1 MNQSEMRF
9 DGSDYDQE
17 RDAPRLSSQFKRVF
31 DLMQDGEWRALR
43 EIADLTGDPEASVSA
58 QLRHMR
64 KERFGSHVIEKK
76 YIENGLYH
84 YRLLVNKQEKHAQYS
99 LMEGRHEQE
108 RVSRMAN
115 QILRHPGTLLV
126 QTPDGR
132 REEGGETSMV

>member
-84 YRLLVNKQEKHAQYS
+84 YRLLVNKQKKHAQYS
-99 LMEGRHEQE
+99 LMEDIC
-108 RVSRMAN
+108 VSSS
-115 QILRHPGTLLV
+115 
-126 QTPDGR
+126 
-132 REEGGETSMV
+132 GGNE

>member
-9 DGSDYDQE
+9 DGSDYEQE

-84 YRLLVNKQEKHAQYS
+84 YRLLVNKQKKHTQYQ
-99 LMEGRHEQE
+99 LMEGRHGQE

-115 QILRHPGTLLV
+115 QQRHTHGGLR
-126 QTPDGR
+126 
-132 REEGGETSMV
+132 